1 MADNDAILISGATG
15 CIGSTLARS
24 LHADGQPLVLFGR
37 NSESLEKL
45 AAELP
50 GADVLV
56 GDIGQADSLST
67 DVTFPE
73 RLAAVVHAAGIC
85 EGRPFSES
93 DPALIR
99 EHLEVN
105 LVGPAELTRLALPAL
120 RATRGSV
127 VLVNSLVG
135 LYPWPGWIGYA
146 MSKYGLRAF
155 AETLRLEEF
164 ANGVRVTSIFA
175 SRVATPLQA
184 KVHAQEGKEYM
195 PDEWVQP
202 ETMARTIRTVL
213 ETPRDAEL
221 KDITLMHQQYPRP

>member
-24 LHADGQPLVLFGR
+24 LYSDGRALVLFGR
-37 NSESLEKL
+37 NAESLEKL
-45 AAELP
+45 AGELP
-50 GADVLV
+50 GSQVLV
-56 GDIGQADSLST
+56 GDIGDADSLAGSLE
-67 DVTFPE
+67 FPD
-73 RLAAVVHAAGIC
+73 RLGGVVHAAGIC
-85 EGRPFSES
+85 QGRPFGES

-105 LVGPAELTRLALPAL
+105 LVGPSELTRLALPAL
-120 RATRGSV
+120 REARGTV

-164 ANGVRVTSIFA
+164 TTGVRVSSIYA

-184 KVHAQEGKEYM
+184 KVHAQEGKEYV

-202 ETMARTIRTVL
+202 ETMAHTIRSIL
-213 ETPRDAEL
+213 DTPRDAEL
-221 KDITLMHQQYPRP
+221 KDITLMHQHYPRP

>member
-24 LHADGQPLVLFGR
+24 LHADGRALVLFGR
-37 NSESLEKL
+37 NAESLEKL

-50 GADVLV
+50 GAEVLV
-56 GDIGQADSLST
+56 GDIGQADNLSA
-67 DVTFPE
+67 VAFPE
-73 RLAAVVHAAGIC
+73 RLGAVVHAAGIC
-85 EGRPFSES
+85 QGRPFSES

-105 LVGPAELTRLALPAL
+105 LVGPSELTRLALPSL
-120 RATRGSV
+120 RTARGTV

-135 LYPWPGWIGYA
+135 LSPWPGWIGYA

-164 ANGVRVTSIFA
+164 STGVRVSSIYA

-184 KVHAQEGKEYM
+184 KVHAQEGKEYV

-202 ETMARTIRTVL
+202 ETMAHTIRGVL
-213 ETPRDAEL
+213 DTPRDAEL
-221 KDITLMHQQYPRP
+221 KDITVMHQQYPRP

>member
-24 LHADGQPLVLFGR
+24 LYSDGRALVLFGR
-37 NSESLEKL
+37 NAESLQKL
-45 AAELP
+45 AGELP
-50 GADVLV
+50 GSQVLV
-56 GDIGQADSLST
+56 GDIGNADSLAGSLE
-67 DVTFPE
+67 FPE
-73 RLAAVVHAAGIC
+73 RLGGVVHAAGIC
-85 EGRPFSES
+85 QGRPFSES

-105 LVGPAELTRLALPAL
+105 LVGPSELTRLALPSL
-120 RATRGSV
+120 RAARGSV

-164 ANGVRVTSIFA
+164 ATGVRVSSIYA

-184 KVHAQEGKEYM
+184 KVHAQEGKEYV

-202 ETMARTIRTVL
+202 ETMAHTIRSIL
-213 ETPRDAEL
+213 DTPRDAEL
-221 KDITLMHQQYPRP
+221 KDITLMHQHYPRP

>member
-1 MADNDAILISGATG
+1 MADNDPILISGATG

-24 LHADGQPLVLFGR
+24 LYADGRALVLFGR
-37 NSESLEKL
+37 NEERLAKL

-50 GADVLV
+50 DAEVLV
-56 GDIGQADSLST
+56 GDIGRADT
-67 DVTFPE
+67 
-73 RLAAVVHAAGIC
+73 LAGNLELPRKLKGVVHAAGIC
-85 EGRPFSES
+85 EGRTLSDS
-93 DPALIR
+93 DPAQIR

-120 RATRGSV
+120 RAARGTV

-164 ANGVRVTSIFA
+164 ETGVRVSSIFA

-184 KVHAQEGKEYM
+184 KVHAQEGKEYV
-195 PDEWVQP
+195 PDAWVQP
-202 ETMARTIRTVL
+202 ETMARTIRNVL
-213 ETPRDAEL
+213 ETPHDAEL

>member
-37 NSESLEKL
+37 NAESLDKL
-45 AAELP
+45 AVELP
-50 GADVLV
+50 GAQVLV
-56 GDIGQADSLST
+56 GDIGKADTLEGS
-67 DVTFPE
+67 VTLPE
-73 RLAAVVHAAGIC
+73 RLGAVVHAAGIC

-105 LVGPAELTRLALPAL
+105 LVGPSELTRLALPAL
-120 RATRGSV
+120 RAARGSV

-164 ANGVRVTSIFA
+164 DRGVRVTSIYA

-184 KVHAQEGKEYM
+184 KVHAQEGKEYV

-202 ETMARTIRTVL
+202 ETMARTIRSVL
-213 ETPRDAEL
+213 DTSRDAEL
-221 KDITLMHQQYPRP
+221 KDITLMHQKYPRP

>member
-1 MADNDAILISGATG
+1 MADNDPILISGATG

-24 LHADGQPLVLFGR
+24 LYADGRALVLFGR
-37 NSESLEKL
+37 NEERLGKL

-50 GADVLV
+50 DAEVLV
-56 GDIGQADSLST
+56 GDIGRADT
-67 DVTFPE
+67 
-73 RLAAVVHAAGIC
+73 LAGNLELPQKLAGVVHAAGIC
-85 EGRPFSES
+85 EGRTLSDS
-93 DPALIR
+93 DPAQIR

-120 RATRGSV
+120 RAARGTV

-164 ANGVRVTSIFA
+164 ETGVRVSSIFA

-184 KVHAQEGKEYM
+184 KVHAQEGKEYV
-195 PDEWVQP
+195 PETWVQP
-202 ETMARTIRTVL
+202 ETMARTIRNVL
-213 ETPRDAEL
+213 ETPHDAEL

>member
-1 MADNDAILISGATG
+1 
-15 CIGSTLARS
+15 
-24 LHADGQPLVLFGR
+24 
-37 NSESLEKL
+37 
-45 AAELP
+45 
-50 GADVLV
+50 
-56 GDIGQADSLST
+56 
-67 DVTFPE
+67 
-73 RLAAVVHAAGIC
+73 VHAAGIC
-85 EGRPFSES
+85 EGRPFSDS

-120 RATRGSV
+120 RAARGSV

-164 ANGVRVTSIFA
+164 DNGVRVTSIFA

-184 KVHAQEGKEYM
+184 KVHAQEGKQYVPE
-195 PDEWVQP
+195 EWVRP
-202 ETMARTIRTVL
+202 ETVARTIRTVL

-221 KDITLMHQQYPRP
+221 KDITLMHQRHPRP

>member
-37 NSESLEKL
+37 NAESLDKL
-45 AAELP
+45 AVELP
-50 GADVLV
+50 GAQVLV
-56 GDIGQADSLST
+56 GDIGRADTLADS
-67 DVTFPE
+67 VTFPE
-73 RLAAVVHAAGIC
+73 RLGAVVHAAGIC

-105 LVGPAELTRLALPAL
+105 LVGPSELTRLALPAL
-120 RATRGSV
+120 RAARGSV

-164 ANGVRVTSIFA
+164 DRGVRVTSIYA

-184 KVHAQEGKEYM
+184 KVHAQEGKEYV

-202 ETMARTIRTVL
+202 ETMARTIRSVL
-213 ETPRDAEL
+213 DTPRDAEL

>member
-1 MADNDAILISGATG
+1 MADNDPILISGATG

-24 LHADGQPLVLFGR
+24 LYADGRALVLFGR
-37 NSESLEKL
+37 DPERLGKL

-50 GADVLV
+50 GAEVLV
-56 GDIGQADSLST
+56 GDIGHADTLAGN
-67 DVTFPE
+67 VEFPA
-73 RLAAVVHAAGIC
+73 RLAGVVHAAGIC
-85 EGRPFSES
+85 QGRPFAES
-93 DPALIR
+93 DPAIIR

-105 LVGPAELTRLALPAL
+105 LVGPSELTRLALPAL
-120 RATRGSV
+120 RAARGTV

-164 ANGVRVTSIFA
+164 ETGVRVSSIFA

-184 KVHAQEGKEYM
+184 KVHAQEGKEYV
-195 PDEWVQP
+195 PEAWVQP
-202 ETMARTIRTVL
+202 ETMARTIRNVL
-213 ETPRDAEL
+213 ETPHDAEL

>member
-24 LHADGQPLVLFGR
+24 LSADGRALVLFGR
-37 NSESLEKL
+37 NAESLEKL

-50 GADVLV
+50 GAEVLV
-56 GDIGQADSLST
+56 GDIGQADTLSA
-67 DVTFPE
+67 VTFPE
-73 RLAAVVHAAGIC
+73 RLGAVVHAAGIC
-85 EGRPFSES
+85 QGRPFSES

-105 LVGPAELTRLALPAL
+105 LVGPSELTRLALPSL
-120 RATRGSV
+120 RTARGTV

-164 ANGVRVTSIFA
+164 TTGVRVSSIYA

-184 KVHAQEGKEYM
+184 KVHAQEGKEYV

-202 ETMARTIRTVL
+202 ETMAHTIRSIL
-213 ETPRDAEL
+213 DTPRDAEL